1 MRAYSNG
8 PAGPVSA
15 FVELNN
21 VLLVIFEGIRLLKLP
36 NYLEIIGFLLG
47 IFGALVL
54 SIPKQIKN
62 LLLMAFC
69 LYKDPMNDDEGDTHE
84 MLKGLKNE
92 EELISPSPKVA
103 DEN

>member
-1 MRAYSNG
+1 MKAYANG

-36 NYLEIIGFLLG
+36 NYLEIIGFMLG
-47 IFGALVL
+47 ISGALVM

-62 LLLMAFC
+62 LLLRLFC
-69 LYKDPMNDDEGDTHE
+69 LYRDPMVNDEDETDE
-84 MLKGLKNE
+84 VLKGLK
-92 EELISPSPKVA
+92 
-103 DEN
+103 